1 MAVADNI
8 YISTGADMVSVAN
21 KIRDKAGISD
31 GLIFPDGWIEA
42 IEGIKTGSGGITP
55 SGNKTITATTSIQT
69 GIDVK
74 NYATVSVAPTPSET
88 KSVTTNG
95 DVTPSSGKLLSKVT
109 VNVPT
114 GTARDS
120 SDLTVSGPTV
130 NVPAGLYSSAASK
143 SVASGT
149 AGTPTAS
156 KGAVSNNSVTVT
168 PSVTNTEGY
177 IAGGTKTGTGVKVSA
192 SELVSG
198 NKAITPS
205 ETAQSGIDVT
215 NFKTASVSAISST
228 YVGSDITRKAAAT
241 IIPTESEQVIS
252 AGQYLEGDQTISAI
266 PSNYIGSG
274 IATKGSTTIAPS
286 TSIQTAVSAGTY
298 VTGDIKVSAMTNGEL
313 NAPTVNASGLV
324 TSSVKTSGYLDTSK
338 TSTLQ
343 LTTKGATTITPSTS
357 VQTAVVSGTYITGD
371 IKVAAMP
378 TGLWSIGWA
387 DKSYVR
393 ARVTQAGYFTLGRSI
408 DLEISTKDAQ
418 TYTPGT
424 VNQYID
430 ENYYLTGRQT
440 IKGDANLIPE
450 NIASGVSIFGVTGTH
465 KSSSGIDTSDA
476 TATADNIENGKTAY
490 AKGEKVTGNL
500 LVADNFTMDK
510 SAAKVAWDN
519 GDLKITGT
527 SASKCIL
534 RSFATI
540 NIPVSGDKF
549 GNATADNVVSGATF
563 TSTAG
568 LKVTGTMVVQ
578 KYYTGNTAPSN
589 SLGNDGDLYLQA

>member
-1 MAVADNI
+1 MAVADNS

-21 KIRDKAGISD
+21 KIREKAGVSN
-31 GLIFPDGWIEA
+31 GLVFPDGWIEA

-55 SGNKTITATTSIQT
+55 SGNKAITATTSTQT
-69 GIDVK
+69 GIDVT

-120 SDLTVSGPTV
+120 SDLTVSGATV

-168 PSVTNTEGY
+168 PSVTNTTGY
-177 IAGGTKTGTGVKVSA
+177 ITGGTKTGAGVKVSA

-215 NFKTASVSAISST
+215 NFKTASVGAISST
-228 YVGSDITRKAAAT
+228 YVGSGITRKAAAT
-241 IIPTESEQVIS
+241 ITPTESEQVIS

-274 IATKGSTTIAPS
+274 IATKGSTTITPS
-286 TSIQTAVSAGTY
+286 TSIQTAVSSGTY
-298 VTGDIKVSAMTNGEL
+298 VTGDIKVSAM
-313 NAPTVNASGLV
+313 PTGALSTPTINTSTGVV
-324 TSSVKTSGYLDTSK
+324 TSGVATAGYLDSSAAK
-338 TSTLQ
+338 TLQ
-343 LTTKGATTITPSTS
+343 LTTKSAATITPSTANK
-357 VQTAVVSGTYITGD
+357 TI
-371 IKVAAMP
+371 AA
-378 TGLWSIGWA
+378 GQYLIG
-387 DKSYVR
+387 
-393 ARVTQAGYFTLGRSI
+393 I
-408 DLEISTKDAQ
+408 
-418 TYTPGT
+418 
-424 VNQYID
+424 
-430 ENYYLTGRQT
+430 QT
-440 IKGDANLIPE
+440 IQGDSNLIPE

-465 KSSSGIDTSDA
+465 EGNTGIDTSDA
-476 TATADNIENGKTAY
+476 TAIADNIENGKTAY
-490 AKGEKVTGNL
+490 AKGKKVTGNL
-500 LVADNFTMDK
+500 PVADTLTMDK
-510 SAAKVAWDN
+510 SAAKVAWNN

-527 SASKCIL
+527 NASKCIL
-534 RSFATI
+534 HSFATI

-549 GNATADNVVSGATF
+549 GNATADNVIAGNTF

-589 SLGNDGDLYLQA
+589 SLGNDGDLYLQV